1 MDEMDL
7 AFRKAFSERLKHIRK
22 KMNLTQAEFAEQAGI
37 ARASV
42 TYYERVQP
50 DQSRLPDVDILYR
63 MCKATGISADY
74 FLGLSE
80 QEKGY
85 EADIMNVSKFLELSP
100 EAVSVLREA
109 PEGSKHP
116 EFNTWIDVLLRTELV
131 NNDLSWFLYT
141 CFQYIGMLMMS
152 IVRETAN
159 KTNEDLLYYEKKL
172 KELGYEVITATE
184 KRQVYL
190 QSSVLPALERLLE
203 TVKMQLEQEN
213 QVKSTSIEE

>member
-1 MDEMDL
+1 
-7 AFRKAFSERLKHIRK
+7 
-22 KMNLTQAEFAEQAGI
+22 
-37 ARASV
+37 
-42 TYYERVQP
+42 
-50 DQSRLPDVDILYR
+50 
-63 MCKATGISADY
+63 
-74 FLGLSE
+74 
-80 QEKGY
+80 
-85 EADIMNVSKFLELSP
+85 
-100 EAVSVLREA
+100 
-109 PEGSKHP
+109 
-116 EFNTWIDVLLRTELV
+116 
-131 NNDLSWFLYT
+131 
-141 CFQYIGMLMMS
+141 MMS